1 MGEVVEIA
9 AASEVNAAWNAFQS
23 HAQRSFDDKRLILN
37 RGYMEEWARLEARF
51 KRLTLMP
58 RAY

>member
-1 MGEVVEIA
+1 MHA
-9 AASEVNAAWNAFQS
+9 A
-23 HAQRSFDDKRLILN
+23 RSFVDRSLILN

-51 KRLTLMP
+51 KRLALMP

>member
-1 MGEVVEIA
+1 MGAVIEIA
-9 AASEVNAAWNAFQS
+9 DKATVDDAWKAFRDHAA
-23 HAQRSFDDKRLILN
+23 RSFADRKLVLD

-51 KRLTLMP
+51 KRLSLMP

>member
-1 MGEVVEIA
+1 VGEVVQIA
-9 AASEVNAAWNAFQS
+9 ARSEVDAAWQAFQK
-23 HAQRSFDDKRLILN
+23 HAQRSFDDRSLILN

-51 KRLTLMP
+51 KRLSLMP